1 MDYNGDNGFVDNSV
15 WSNQWSWEQGR
26 LNEGLKSLGRGD
38 ICRDRCCGNFP
49 GGMILAEKS
58 KMLYDLFNFSE
69 NNAKFYVFFM

>member
-38 ICRDRCCGNFP
+38 ICRDRWLRKFSP
-49 GGMILAEKS
+49 GGMILAEK
-58 KMLYDLFNFSE
+58 KQN
-69 NNAKFYVFFM
+69 VV